1 METVEDI
8 VRDILSRA
16 QVAGRQDGDATVH
29 HSAVAAML
37 HDLADRLDA
46 AYKRDLQSIVD
57 AGEIDMKTAM
67 GEVERLSAEN
77 ERLKSDLEWAEKQR
91 AIAKSFHDV
100 AVAERDS
107 ERRSVD
113 ILRQDVAR
121 LKAAL
126 NPVLECG
133 VGRAFCC
140 QCAVSE
146 AQRIYNNGGAK

>member
-1 METVEDI
+1 METVNDI
-8 VRDILSRA
+8 IREMREGVIANGWFERTLKEF
-16 QVAGRQDGDATVH
+16 
-29 HSAVAAML
+29 
-37 HDLADRLDA
+37 ADRLDA
-46 AYKRDLQSIVD
+46 AYKRDMQAMVD
-57 AGEIDMKTAM
+57 AGEIDMRTAM

-77 ERLKSDLEWAEKQR
+77 KRLKSDLEWAEKQH
-91 AIAKSFHDV
+91 AIAKSFNDI

-126 NPVLECG
+126 YPVLECG